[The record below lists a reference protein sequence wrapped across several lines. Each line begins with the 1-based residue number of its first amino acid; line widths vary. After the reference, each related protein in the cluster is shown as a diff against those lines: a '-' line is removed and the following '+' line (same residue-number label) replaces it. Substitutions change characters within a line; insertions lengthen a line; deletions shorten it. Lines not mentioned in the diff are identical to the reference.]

1 MHEIELKFGIAPERL
16 AAVRRAVL
24 RPGAPALRLQ
34 AAYYDTADS
43 RLAAAGM
50 ALRLRNEGGKW
61 VQTLKA
67 GLDPMQRLEHNVPI
81 EVPRGT
87 VPALDPARHHGS
99 PAGQALRAV
108 LPQAADTDLVN
119 RFATDVTR
127 HLRVLRGRGATVELA
142 LDEGVVLAGERREPL
157 CELEIELLRGT
168 PAALIDLARRWA
180 GRLGLWLDVRSKSWR
195 GETLARG
202 LLQAPA
208 VKAAAPVLDAQ
219 PTVDQ
224 AWRAVLQCCLDQV
237 LANASE
243 LAAPQPDAAAPASP
257 EHVHQLRVGLR
268 RLRSALRLFEG
279 QVPMGEGWAGQLAG
293 LFAELGRARD
303 RDVFLAEALPA
314 LQAAGAPDP
323 DAWVMQAAPP
333 AGQPPGPLLRTPAVT
348 QLWLE
353 LLAAV
358 HAVPAVPADTTGA
371 PVLAVQSGAAWPH
384 DAPPPD
390 DGVPWR
396 GVVAGQLRRWHKR
409 MRRSAARLD
418 RLGDDELHLLRRRA
432 KRLRYAIEFSAGLW
446 PARKVARQLEAL
458 RLLQDTLGQWN
469 DLKTAQARFE
479 ALAAQDGRAWFAVG
493 WARARC
499 QALRAQAA
507 GQAQQWAEAPVP
519 WRGARHHGKG
529 KDDQRKRSSA

>member
-24 RPGAPALRLQ
+24 RPGVPALRLQ

-50 ALRLRNEGGKW
+50 ALRLRNEGGAW

-67 GLDPMQRLEHNVPI
+67 GLDPMRRLEHNVPI
-81 EVPRGT
+81 AVPRGA

-108 LPQAADTDLVN
+108 LGEAGEAELVN

-142 LDEGVVLAGERREPL
+142 LDEGVVLAGARREPL

-202 LLQAPA
+202 LSQAPA

-219 PTVDQ
+219 ATVDQ

-257 EHVHQLRVGLR
+257 DHVHQLRVGLR
-268 RLRSALRLFEG
+268 RLRSALRLFER
-279 QVPMGEGWAGQLAG
+279 QVPIGEGWAGQLAG

-323 DAWVMQAAPP
+323 AAWVAQAAPP
-333 AGQPPGPLLRTPAVT
+333 AGLPPGPLLRSPAVT

-358 HAVPAVPADTTGA
+358 HAAPAVPVATAAAAGA
-371 PVLAVQSGAAWPH
+371 GVPVHAVPSGAAWPH
-384 DAPPPD
+384 HPPPPD
-390 DGVPWR
+390 SAPSLPWR

-418 RLGDDELHLLRRRA
+418 RLGDDELHRLRRRA

-446 PARKVARQLEAL
+446 PARRLARQLEAL

-519 WRGARHHGKG
+519 WRGAKRGGKG
-529 KDDQRKRSSA
+529 